1 MYSIMTQVVRMIHRS
16 GRGSVVT
23 PKDFL
28 DLGSRA
34 AVDQALSRLA
44 KANIIQRVGRGLY
57 HYPKVSPRLGPL
69 SPAPDA
75 VARAVARK
83 TASRLQVTGAQAA
96 NGLGLSTQVP
106 ARATFVTDGVT
117 RQLRVGTQVIQ
128 LRRAAPSRLVGAG
141 KRWGGVIPALAYLGK
156 DQVDADAIRRVR
168 NALAPGD
175 RRALARHAGYAPDW
189 MRPLIAQIARGPVIV
204 KRSLHARDA
213 QAPLPRTS
221 PARRVAMM
229 WQLAVDAWSFKGEP
243 AGESRLQRDVVRVFR
258 GGR

>member
-1 MYSIMTQVVRMIHRS
+1 MYTIMKQVVRRIRGS

-44 KANIIQRVGRGLY
+44 KASVIQRVGRGLY

-83 TASRLQVTGAQAA
+83 TSSRLQVTGAQAA
-96 NGLGLSTQVP
+96 NALGLSTQVP

-117 RQLRVGTQVIQ
+117 RRLRVGTQVIQ
-128 LRRAAPSRLVGAG
+128 FRRAAPSRLVGAG

-168 NALAPGD
+168 NALAHDD
-175 RRALARHAGYAPDW
+175 RRALAHHAGYAPDW
-189 MRPLIAQIARGPVIV
+189 MRPLIAQIARGPVVV
-204 KRSLHARDA
+204 KRSLRGLDA
-213 QAPLPRTS
+213 QAPLPRSS

-243 AGESRLQRDVVRVFR
+243 AGESRFQRDVVHVLR